1 MKIGPAVLE
10 IFAKNMSIFAKN
22 RDFRCIFSLVF
33 LKCRWKY
40 MHGTPH
46 VSISKP
52 FHPTITILKMPVK
65 LAEVR
70 GGRRMEEGVCKSS
83 AS

>member
-1 MKIGPAVLE
+1 
-10 IFAKNMSIFAKN
+10 
-22 RDFRCIFSLVF
+22 
-33 LKCRWKY
+33 

-52 FHPTITILKMPVK
+52 FHPTITILKVPVK

-70 GGRRMEEGVCKSS
+70 GGRRMEDGVCRKKITEKTKFFEKISFRTNFFEKI
-83 AS
+83 